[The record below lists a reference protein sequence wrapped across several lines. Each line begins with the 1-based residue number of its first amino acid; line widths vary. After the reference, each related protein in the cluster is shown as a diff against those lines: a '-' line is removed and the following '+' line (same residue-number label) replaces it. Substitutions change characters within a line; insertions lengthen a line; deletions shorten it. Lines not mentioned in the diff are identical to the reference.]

1 MEKLMTRENLA
12 RFAYVNDGI
21 CQKPIR
27 GIVLSFFGLNG
38 NAMYKEDT
46 DEGRLYAEKGILYVV
61 PYYNP
66 WCWMDRQASAYTDEV
81 LDVLFDAYDLPAD
94 TPVIS
99 TGGSMGGLSSLT
111 YMVYAKRT
119 PVGCVSN
126 CPVCDLVY
134 HYTERPDLPRTIYSA
149 FWNEEG
155 TLAEVLP
162 RFSPAHLVDRMPDA
176 DYVIYHCTA
185 DRSVNKERHS
195 DPFVN
200 RMRRAHRVRYIP
212 VPGRGHCDLPE
223 DVRADFR
230 AQPVRMIEK
239 YWAGKENKA

>member
-12 RFAYVNDGI
+12 RFAYVNEAV
-21 CQKPIR
+21 CQKPVR

-38 NAMYKEDT
+38 NLMFKEDT
-46 DEGRLYAEKGILYVV
+46 PEGKYFGQQGILYVV

-81 LDVLFDAYDLPAD
+81 LDVLFSAYDLSAD

-111 YMVYAKRT
+111 YMVYARRT

-134 HYTERPDLPRTIYSA
+134 HYTERPDMPRTIYSA

-162 RFSPAHLVDRMPDA
+162 RFSPAHLVDEMPDSE
-176 DYVIYHCTA
+176 YVIYHCTA
-185 DRSVNKERHS
+185 DKSVNKEKHS

-200 RMRRAHRVRYIP
+200 RMRRAHRIRYIP
-212 VPGRGHCDLPE
+212 VPGRGHCDLPA
-223 DVRADFR
+223 DVRADFM

-239 YWAGKENKA
+239 FWAGKGK